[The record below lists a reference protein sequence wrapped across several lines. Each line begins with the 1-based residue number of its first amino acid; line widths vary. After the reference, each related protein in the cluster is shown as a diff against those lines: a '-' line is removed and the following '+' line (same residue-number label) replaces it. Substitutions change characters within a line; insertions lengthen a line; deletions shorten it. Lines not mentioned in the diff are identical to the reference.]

1 MPMLHGPILFVRPGA
16 YQELKPFP
24 KNTAGSCSN
33 LLGCNTICSSVE
45 DHHVQKPHIV
55 SSLRVNFT
63 RVSHY
68 LQRSLNERTT
78 RHWLHRF
85 HVNASSDED
94 FRSSRNIATSLFK
107 QYKNVIDRGG
117 GDNIKGFVSAGV
129 QAYAL
134 GCTEEGLRKEL
145 MDIKNSGVKIEGL
158 QSFGGTSLSFKVRS
172 FEYSVHYNPMH
183 ATADGHQVVYHPTGV
198 GGRLASVERILCP
211 DSKRLLHQGHGM
223 ATSENIAAGTD
234 GCDRQFGGAIASS
247 KSDAVSFQYVRGSQP
262 PMAKSVIEGR
272 ASNMIIQRPAS
283 LQNPCHI
290 QSQGRIFFL

>member
-1 MPMLHGPILFVRPGA
+1 MPTLHGPLLFVNPGA
-16 YQELKPFP
+16 YQEPKSFP
-24 KNTAGSCSN
+24 KSTASPFNN
-33 LLGCNTICSSVE
+33 LLGCNT
-45 DHHVQKPHIV
+45 
-55 SSLRVNFT
+55 
-63 RVSHY
+63 
-68 LQRSLNERTT
+68 
-78 RHWLHRF
+78 HRF

-145 MDIKNSGVKIEGL
+145 MDIKKSGVKIEGL
-158 QSFGGTSLSFKVRS
+158 QSYGGTSLSFKVRS

-183 ATADGHQVVYHPTGV
+183 ATADGHQVVYHPTSV
-198 GGRLASVERILCP
+198 GGCLASVERILCP
-211 DSKRLLHQGHGM
+211 DSKRLLHQRHGM
-223 ATSENIAAGTD
+223 AASENIAAGTD
-234 GCDRQFGGAIASS
+234 GCDRQFRGAIASS
-247 KSDAVSFQYVRGSQP
+247 KSDAASFQYVRGSQP
-262 PMAKSVIEGR
+262 PMAKSVMEGR

-283 LQNPCHI
+283 LQNPCLI